1 MVVPSSQTGALP
13 RNWPSARYFTEAIQC
28 PSICFAHPHLRNTLP
43 AVDRLGMPLV
53 TSGQFAYV
61 YKLNSMNGD
70 TDFAVRCFRGYL
82 GDRDQ
87 RYRAIQTHLANS
99 PVSYL
104 SEFTYAPEGILVG
117 GIRFPILFMH
127 WIEGPT
133 LDLYIS
139 EMLNRPDVLLH
150 LSEEW
155 LRLLGAL
162 RASGIAHG
170 DLQHGNIIVEHGHL
184 RLVDHDGIFVPAMAG
199 WTASEVGHQ
208 HYQHPR
214 RTAAHFD
221 SNLDNFSS
229 LVIYLSLL
237 SVAERP
243 ALWQEH
249 HDENLLFTKTDFAD
263 PASSELFKKIRELG
277 PEHERLADVLAG
289 AATGAP
295 DEVPSLLDLVQ
306 AKSKLPS
313 WMTAPVDIDATTKT
327 REVVLAERPTE
338 REPVRWVSW
347 QEKSRGTPLPTTP
360 GSPFLQSVFSSPTPA
375 PIPLIKDPNDII
387 ANTVIFSKEF
397 LRKYFL
403 LWYWASYTALRGLG
417 LDFGIALFAALIC
430 MLIGCLAYGG
440 VKAEEESRKAKKLG
454 PGWQPPTISPPPP
467 QQFSLSLTPQI
478 TPPPATQPPSAVT
491 PTISDPFVGNIVLGI
506 YHVENCDWV
515 DHISTKNR
523 VGFSTAS
530 EALSHGFKPCRICS
544 PTT

>member
-1 MVVPSSQTGALP
+1 VVVSSSQTGAVP

-87 RYRAIQTHLANS
+87 RYRAIQAHLANS

-243 ALWQEH
+243 ALWHEH

-263 PASSELFKKIRELG
+263 PASSELLKKFRELG
-277 PEHERLADVLAG
+277 PEHARLADVLAS
-289 AATGAP
+289 AATGSA

-360 GSPFLQSVFSSPTPA
+360 SSPFLQSVFSSPAPA
-375 PIPLIKDPNDII
+375 PIPLIKDPHDII

-417 LDFGIALFAALIC
+417 LDFGIALMAALIC
-430 MLIGCLAYGG
+430 MVIGCLAYGG

-467 QQFSLSLTPQI
+467 QQFSLSLTPQV

-506 YHVENCDWV
+506 YHVESCDWV

-544 PTT
+544 PA